1 MNDGMEK
8 PAAGDRNWLEAAA
21 AARAQRPGRIAREVQ
36 DCLGIDPV
44 PTAESQDERRVA
56 VATALADIAPGDEVE
71 GMLTTHLLST
81 HALAMDC
88 VRSAS
93 VGVADDR
100 LRLAYMAQAGRLLSL
115 YARSVDRLE
124 RRREWSE
131 WRARAARERAQES
144 AIYRALS
151 GQPAPLP
158 AGRSPA

>member
-1 MNDGMEK
+1 MNDGTEK
-8 PAAGDRNWLEAAA
+8 PAASERNWLEAAA
-21 AARAQRPGRIAREVQ
+21 AARVRRPGRIAREGQ

-56 VATALADIAPGDEVE
+56 VATALADIAPSDEVE

-124 RRREWSE
+124 RRRDWSE
-131 WRARAARERAQES
+131 WRARAARERAQE
-144 AIYRALS
+144 AALARALS
-151 GQPAPLP
+151 GQFGPLP
-158 AGRSPA
+158 SGGDTA